1 MLDYVAKVS
10 GSQRSAL
17 YQEIRNLATSGSAAT
32 RIRAA
37 LREQFRVSDL
47 RQLRADQFA
56 GALEAIRQLAK
67 EDQERTRANVMA
79 NALLGCKAP
88 VAGRDT
94 AAALA
99 SEEVARLKTQLAEM
113 RRRFEWLKNVCREFN
128 EQIELLQC
136 DLMTQGIISFNK
148 E

>member
-1 MLDYVAKVS
+1 MLNYVAKVS

-37 LREQFRVSDL
+37 LRERFRVSDL

-56 GALEAIRQLAK
+56 EALEAIRQLAK
-67 EDQERTRANVMA
+67 EDQERTRANAM
-79 NALLGCKAP
+79 LGCKAP

-99 SEEVARLKTQLAEM
+99 SEEVARLKTQLAET
-113 RRRFEWLKNVCREFN
+113 RRRFEWLKRVCREFN
-128 EQIELLQC
+128 AQIELLQC
-136 DLMTQGIISFNK
+136 DLMTQGIISFDK